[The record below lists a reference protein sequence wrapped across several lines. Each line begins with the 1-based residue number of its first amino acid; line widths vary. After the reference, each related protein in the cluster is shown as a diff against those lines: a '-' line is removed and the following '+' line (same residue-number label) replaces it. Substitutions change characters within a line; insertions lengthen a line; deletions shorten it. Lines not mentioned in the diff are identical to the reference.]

1 MKEHELYLIMSS
13 PTEIRN
19 KNIEVIE
26 KVLSEDYTVLVVT
39 TNKPYD
45 ILKKNYEKNGIL
57 LDRIHFVDTVT
68 KYAMGRDPQ
77 PVKNC
82 RFINNPANLTDIG
95 IAVTEMLKDLEGKK
109 VCLVFDSVSSILIY
123 ISSQNITKFIHF
135 VTNKL
140 RLLNFAGFFLVGE
153 KGMDPD
159 VLVQLTTFVDA
170 VVDVDKTP

>member
-1 MKEHELYLIMSS
+1 MSS

-19 KNIEVIE
+19 KNIEVIK

-39 TNKPYD
+39 TNQPYD

-57 LDRIHFVDTVT
+57 LDRIHFIDTVT

-77 PVKNC
+77 PAKNC
-82 RFINNPANLTDIG
+82 CFINNPANLTDMG
-95 IAVTEMLKDLEGKK
+95 ITVTEMLKDLEGKK
-109 VCLVFDSVSSILIY
+109 VCLLFDSVNSMLIY

-140 RLLNFAGFFLVGE
+140 RLLNFAGFFLVVE